1 MLNLPIGSKVFL
13 ATQAVDMRRGH
24 DGLCALIRGRFDLD
38 PYCGKVFVFVGKRSD
53 RIKAIFWDT
62 GGFVL
67 YYKRLSRGRFQVP
80 VPAPGADHVLL
91 DSTELSMLLGGF
103 DLRTRRIVAWEPK
116 TARVA

>member
-1 MLNLPIGSKVFL
+1 MLSPPVGSKVFL
-13 ATQAVDMRRGH
+13 AAEPVDMRRGH
-24 DGLCALIRGRFDLD
+24 DGLCALIRGRFSLD
-38 PYCGKVFVFVGKRSD
+38 PYGGQVFVFVGKRGD
-53 RIKAIFWDT
+53 RIKAIFWER

-80 VPAPGADHVLL
+80 RPAPGADHLLL

-116 TARVA
+116 KAHVA